1 MKKLILCKRL
11 FAAETDAVLEDM
23 AILLEGNLIA
33 GVFPAREAGGRGEY
47 DEVIDLSDSFV
58 MPGLFDCH
66 THVAV
71 NGGFDELG
79 DDIRYSRLPA
89 TYALRGITYAEADLM
104 AGFTSIRDVGCCPE
118 WADVAIR
125 DAIDRGAY
133 PGPRMMVAGLTLNA
147 AGGHGD
153 NGFLPPYSAL
163 GKDNVRAIICGPD
176 QARQAARMNFKY
188 GASCLKFMAT
198 FGVLSNSDDPGPQEL
213 TYEEMRAAIEIA
225 EFRGFTSC
233 AHAEGRTGIN
243 VAVRAG
249 VTSIEHGVFMDEET
263 ADLMVER
270 GTFLVPTL
278 ITMKRMLDMMRPGDF
293 PAHIEDK
300 IRRCAA
306 IHAKTI
312 NMAYRKGVK
321 IAFGTDVGAPY
332 LPHGSQAEEFECMV
346 HDAGMKPEHALQAAT
361 RVSAET
367 LHWADRLGTITPGKL
382 ADIIAVKGDPIKD
395 ISVMRDVGFVM
406 KDGAVCKNEFA
417 EVSAK

>member
-11 FAAETDAVLEDM
+11 FTAETDAVLEDM
-23 AILLEGNLIA
+23 AILLEDNLIA

-249 VTSIEHGVFMDEET
+249 VTSIEHGTFIDEE
-263 ADLMVER
+263 AAEMMVER

-278 ITMKRMLDMMRPGDF
+278 VVDPRMFRHMKPGEIK
-293 PAHIEDK
+293 PNVIAK
-300 IRRCAA
+300 AKRCTEV
-306 IHAKTI
+306 HAKNI
-312 NMAYRKGVK
+312 GMAYRKGVK
-321 IAFGTDVGAPY
+321 VAFGTDVCAPY
-332 LPHGSQAEEFECMV
+332 LYHGTQAEEFVYMV
-346 HDAGMKPEHALQAAT
+346 NEAGMKPAHALHSAT
-361 RVSAET
+361 RIASE
-367 LHWADRLGTITPGKL
+367 LLRWDNKLGTITPGKL
-382 ADIIAVKGDPIKD
+382 ADIIAVPGDPLED
-395 ISVMRDVGFVM
+395 ISVMQHVTFVM
-406 KDGAVCKNEFA
+406 KDGKVYKNQA
-417 EVSAK
+417 EEEMK

>member
-11 FAAETDAVLEDM
+11 FTAETDAVLEDM
-23 AILLEGNLIA
+23 AILLEDNLIA

-249 VTSIEHGVFMDEET
+249 VTSIEHGTFIDEE
-263 ADLMVER
+263 AAEMMVER

-278 ITMKRMLDMMRPGDF
+278 VVDPRMFRHMKPGEIK
-293 PAHIEDK
+293 PNVIAK
-300 IRRCAA
+300 AKRCTEV
-306 IHAKTI
+306 HAKNI
-312 NMAYRKGVK
+312 GMAYRKGVK
-321 IAFGTDVGAPY
+321 VAFGTDVCAPY
-332 LPHGSQAEEFECMV
+332 LYHGTQAEEFVYMV
-346 HDAGMKPEHALQAAT
+346 NEAGMKPAHALHSAT
-361 RVSAET
+361 RIASE
-367 LHWADRLGTITPGKL
+367 LLCWDNKLGTITPGKL
-382 ADIIAVKGDPIKD
+382 ADIIAVPGDPLED
-395 ISVMRDVGFVM
+395 ISVMQHVTFVM
-406 KDGAVCKNEFA
+406 KDGKVYKNQA
-417 EVSAK
+417 EEEMK